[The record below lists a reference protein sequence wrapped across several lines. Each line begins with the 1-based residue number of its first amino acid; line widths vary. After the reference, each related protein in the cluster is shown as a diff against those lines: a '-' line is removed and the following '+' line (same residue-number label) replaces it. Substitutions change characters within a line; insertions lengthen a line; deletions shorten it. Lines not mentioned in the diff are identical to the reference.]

1 MESRSDRRHRAVPA
15 GRGSKLGLEVGLLVL
30 LSFLWGGSF
39 ALIKIAVH
47 AIPPLTVVAVRVAI
61 AAVVLAL
68 VVRARGMPLPVLS
81 GFSGPFL
88 IQGLLQSALPFALIS
103 WGEQYIDSGVAGL
116 LNSTPPLFVFLITY
130 FITRHEPATGRKLG
144 GVLIGSTGVALIIG
158 VDVLA
163 GLGRQVMAQLAMVG
177 AAASYACAAIY
188 GRRFASLPPLV
199 TAASAMLA
207 TATFVVPASLIVD
220 EPWTLRPPLEAMAA
234 LLALGLFS
242 TALAMFIYFR
252 LLQTL
257 GSLGTASG
265 GYLRAGFSV
274 LLGIMLLGEPFTLPL
289 ALGLI
294 LIIAGVGMINGP
306 QSWRLPGR

>member
-1 MESRSDRRHRAVPA
+1 MVSRSDRSHRAWPE
-15 GRGSKLGLEVGLLVL
+15 GRRSELGLELGLLVV

-39 ALIKIAVH
+39 ALIKIAVQS
-47 AIPPLTVVAVRVAI
+47 IPPLTVVAARVLV

-68 VVRARGMPLPVLS
+68 VARAPAMPLQALS
-81 GFSGPFL
+81 GAFL
-88 IQGLLQSALPFALIS
+88 IQGILQSALPFALIS

-144 GVLIGSTGVALIIG
+144 GVLVGATGVALIIG
-158 VDVLA
+158 VDTLA

-188 GRRFASLPPLV
+188 GRRFAPLPPLV
-199 TAASAMLA
+199 TAASAMVA
-207 TATFVVPASLIVD
+207 TAALVVPASLIVD
-220 EPWTLRPPLEAMAA
+220 EPWTLRPSLEATAA
-234 LLALGLFS
+234 VLALGLFS
-242 TALAMFIYFR
+242 TALAMLIYFR

-274 LLGIMLLGEPFTLPL
+274 LLGVMLLGEPFTLPL

-294 LIIAGVGMINGP
+294 LIIVGVGLINGP
-306 QSWRLPGR
+306 QSCRLPGR